1 MSATLNYII
10 LSSVLAIEGF
20 SSIIWIIVIVA
31 FIMIIA
37 TAGAQLSSREI
48 EEQEKAEKEAEKE
61 EELERQGLKVKPKFE
76 PEDGNAPIPEEFVA
90 EEKVIEGKDTLGNLF
105 SRTWSYLGLHGK
117 ENAGMVTIA
126 VRNYQ
131 FDIRHFHD
139 EELHI
144 ETGWHLK
151 MESLRKSLL
160 MSGYQQVDY
169 VSKKY
174 QFAVRGGIM
183 DIFTSSSKYPYRID
197 FFGDNVES
205 IHNFDPSGQDL
216 DCGTVG
222 GKADIPL
229 SEFIE
234 VAYWKLVDGNLEDIN
249 LIEITGDFSLGY
261 QFIGPD
267 AQQECEDFILKTFEL
282 DKEEEAMFSL
292 GPLSGPDRESF

>member
-1 MSATLNYII
+1 MSAMFNYII
-10 LSSVLAIEGF
+10 LSAVLAIEGF
-20 SSIIWIIVIVA
+20 SSIIWIIVILTFFLIV
-31 FIMIIA
+31 
-37 TAGAQLSSREI
+37 SSTTGTQQSPKEVDKK
-48 EEQEKAEKEAEKE
+48 EEDDKEKDEKGDEKEKE
-61 EELERQGLKVKPKFE
+61 EKL
-76 PEDGNAPIPEEFVA
+76 
-90 EEKVIEGKDTLGNLF
+90 IEGKDTLGNLF
-105 SRTWSYLGLHGK
+105 RRTWNYLGLHGK

-183 DIFTSSSKYPYRID
+183 DIFTASSKYPYRID

-205 IHNFDPSGQDL
+205 IHHFDPSGQDL
-216 DCGTVG
+216 DYGNMG

-234 VAYWKLVDGNLEDIN
+234 VAYWKLVDENLEDIN

-267 AQQECEDFILKTFEL
+267 AQQECENFILKTFEL

>member
-20 SSIIWIIVIVA
+20 SSIIWIVVILTFFLIVA
-31 FIMIIA
+31 S
-37 TAGAQLSSREI
+37 TTGTQQSP
-48 EEQEKAEKEAEKE
+48 KEVDEKE
-61 EELERQGLKVKPKFE
+61 EDDKEKDEKGDEKEK
-76 PEDGNAPIPEEFVA
+76 
-90 EEKVIEGKDTLGNLF
+90 EEKLIEGKDTLGNLF
-105 SRTWSYLGLHGK
+105 RRTWSYLGLHGK

-205 IHNFDPSGQDL
+205 ISP
-216 DCGTVG
+216 G

-234 VAYWKLVDGNLEDIN
+234 VAYWKLVDENLEDIN

-267 AQQECEDFILKTFEL
+267 AQQECENFILKTFEL

>member
-1 MSATLNYII
+1 MSAMYSFII
-10 LSSVLAIEGF
+10 FSSVLAIEGF
-20 SSIIWIIVIVA
+20 SSIVWIILIVA
-31 FIMIIA
+31 FILIVAA
-37 TAGAQLSSREI
+37 TATQQSPKEV

-61 EELERQGLKVKPKFE
+61 EELERQGLKVKPEFE
-76 PEDGNAPIPEEFVA
+76 PEDGNAPIPEGFVVD
-90 EEKVIEGKDTLGNLF
+90 EKVIEGKDTLGNLF
-105 SRTWSYLGLHGK
+105 NRTWNYLGLHCK
-117 ENAGMVTIA
+117 EDAGMVTIA

-139 EELHI
+139 EKLHV

-151 MESLRKSLL
+151 MESLRMALFK
-160 MSGYQQVDY
+160 SGYQQVDY
-169 VSKKY
+169 VTKKY

-183 DIFTSSSKYPYRID
+183 DIFTSSSKYPYRIV
-197 FFGDNVES
+197 FFGNNVES
-205 IHNFDPSGQDL
+205 IYHFDPSGQDL
-216 DCGTVG
+216 DYGNVG

-234 VAYWKLVDGNLEDIN
+234 VAYWKLVDENLEAIN

>member
-1 MSATLNYII
+1 MSATFNYII

-20 SSIIWIIVIVA
+20 SSIIWIIVILTFFLIVA
-31 FIMIIA
+31 S
-37 TAGAQLSSREI
+37 TTGTQQSPKEVDKQEEDDKEKDEPEI
-48 EEQEKAEKEAEKE
+48 DEKGDEKEKE
-61 EELERQGLKVKPKFE
+61 EKL
-76 PEDGNAPIPEEFVA
+76 
-90 EEKVIEGKDTLGNLF
+90 IEGKDTLGNLF
-105 SRTWSYLGLHGK
+105 NRTWNYLGFLGK
-117 ENAGMVTIA
+117 DDAGMVTIA

-131 FDIRHFHD
+131 FDIRLFHN
-139 EELHI
+139 EKLHV

-151 MESLRKSLL
+151 MELLRKSLL

-205 IHNFDPSGQDL
+205 IHHFDPSGQDL

-234 VAYWKLVDGNLEDIN
+234 VAYWKLVDENLEDIN

>member
-1 MSATLNYII
+1 MSATFNYII
-10 LSSVLAIEGF
+10 LSAVLAIEGF
-20 SSIIWIIVIVA
+20 SSIIWIIVILTFFLIVA
-31 FIMIIA
+31 S
-37 TAGAQLSSREI
+37 TTGTQQSPKEVDKK
-48 EEQEKAEKEAEKE
+48 EEDDKEKDEKGDEKEKDEK
-61 EELERQGLKVKPKFE
+61 L
-76 PEDGNAPIPEEFVA
+76 
-90 EEKVIEGKDTLGNLF
+90 IEGKDTLGNLF
-105 SRTWSYLGLHGK
+105 NRTWNYLGLHCK

-131 FDIRHFHD
+131 FDIRHFHN
-139 EELHI
+139 EELHF
-144 ETGWHLK
+144 EKGWHIK
-151 MESLRKSLL
+151 MESLRMALFK
-160 MSGYQQVDY
+160 SGYQQVDY
-169 VSKKY
+169 VTKKY

-183 DIFTSSSKYPYRID
+183 DIFTSSSKYPYRIV
-197 FFGDNVES
+197 FFGNNVES
-205 IHNFDPSGQDL
+205 IHHFDPSGQDL
-216 DCGTVG
+216 DYGNVG

-234 VAYWKLVDGNLEDIN
+234 VAYWKLADENLEAIN

>member
-1 MSATLNYII
+1 MSATFNYII

-20 SSIIWIIVIVA
+20 SSIIWIIVILTFFLIVA
-31 FIMIIA
+31 S
-37 TAGAQLSSREI
+37 TTGTQQSPKEVDKQEEDDKEKDEPEI
-48 EEQEKAEKEAEKE
+48 DEKGDEKEKE
-61 EELERQGLKVKPKFE
+61 EKL
-76 PEDGNAPIPEEFVA
+76 
-90 EEKVIEGKDTLGNLF
+90 IEGKDTLGNLF
-105 SRTWSYLGLHGK
+105 NRTWNYLGFLGK
-117 ENAGMVTIA
+117 DDAGMVTIA

-131 FDIRHFHD
+131 FDIRLFHN
-139 EELHI
+139 EKLHV

-205 IHNFDPSGQDL
+205 IHHFDPSGQDL
-216 DCGTVG
+216 DYGTVG

-234 VAYWKLVDGNLEDIN
+234 VAYWKLVDENLEDIN